1 MFGVLKYHVEVLK
14 CHVEVL
20 KCHTKI
26 CHDVDM
32 GFFAKLHVGSW
43 NMHVD
48 ICNVHVETQHLFL
61 MSHTHAYAHLQLV

>member
-1 MFGVLKYHVEVLK
+1 
-14 CHVEVL
+14 
-20 KCHTKI
+20 
-26 CHDVDM
+26 
-32 GFFAKLHVGSW
+32 LHVGSW